1 VCDTPRSVAAGWEMV
16 HLDELDEIPVEGTL
30 VWRPVR
36 RRLGVG
42 AFGINAYTAAKAGD
56 EIVEDHT
63 EETNGHEEVYF
74 VVSGRCEFALGG
86 ETLDAPAGT
95 FVFIRDPGVRRAAVA
110 KEPGST
116 VLAIGGPRDKMFT
129 PSAWE
134 HWFVAAPHANA
145 GDWAKA
151 RDVVAEGL
159 AEHGDHPSLLYN
171 LACFEAQTGDTEAAV
186 EHVTRAFELDPKLRE
201 HAKSDTD
208 LDPIRDRPD
217 FPL

>member
-1 VCDTPRSVAAGWEMV
+1 MAVGWESV
-16 HLDELDEIPVEGTL
+16 HLDELDEIPVEGSL
-30 VWRPVR
+30 VWRPIR

-42 AFGINAYTAAKAGD
+42 AFGINAYTAANAGD

-74 VVSGRCEFALGG
+74 VVSGRTEFTLGG
-86 ETLDAPAGT
+86 ESLDAPAGT
-95 FVFIRDPGVRRAAVA
+95 FVFIRDPSVRRGAVA

-116 VLAIGGPRDKMFT
+116 VLAVGGPRGKAFT

-134 HWFVAAPHANA
+134 HWFLAAPHAQA

-159 AEHGDHPSLLYN
+159 AEHGEHPTLLYN
-171 LACFEAQTGDTEAAV
+171 LACYEARAGDADAALEHLRKSFERNPD
-186 EHVTRAFELDPKLRE
+186 LRE
-201 HAKSDTD
+201 HAKTDSD
-208 LDPIRDRPD
+208 LDSLRNRSDYPG
-217 FPL
+217 